1 MPARLPRIGAAV
13 VLSSV
18 YQPGT
23 CQPAVRATASIRS
36 RALLRLLLLKTAAS
50 TAPLWRVT
58 RASSASPDTGPVRG
72 LGTNAA
78 TAASPEPSMG
88 GRAGVS
94 GTAQGG
100 VSAA

>member
-50 TAPLWRVT
+50 TAPPGRVT
-58 RASSASPDTGPVRG
+58 RASSASPDTGGVGG

-78 TAASPEPSMG
+78 RAASTEASGSGRGRRAAAVPG
-88 GRAGVS
+88 GL
-94 GTAQGG
+94 T
-100 VSAA
+100 